1 MTRPSLLLL
10 DADLLIAHLRRK
22 PEAERWLVAHPPATL
37 AISAVTL
44 FEIEDGV
51 HLTRDPE
58 LERRNIARAL
68 GVIALLP
75 FDAEAARRAA
85 VVRAA
90 LERTGSPIGP
100 CDTLLAGHAVAM
112 GAGVVTDNQREFKRV
127 KGLHVEPW
135 RMTSTGS

>member
-1 MTRPSLLLL
+1 VTRRPLLLL

-22 PEAERWLVAHPPATL
+22 PEADRWLLAHPPATL

-44 FEIEDGV
+44 FEIEGGV
-51 HLTRDPE
+51 YLTRDPD
-58 LERRNIARAL
+58 LERRNIGRVL

-75 FDAEAARRAA
+75 FDAEAARQAA
-85 VVRAA
+85 GVRAA

-100 CDTLLAGHAVAM
+100 YDTLLAGHAVALR
-112 GAGVVTDNQREFKRV
+112 AGVATENLREFKRV

-135 RMTSTGS
+135 RMTSMGS

>member
-1 MTRPSLLLL
+1 
-10 DADLLIAHLRRK
+10 
-22 PEAERWLVAHPPATL
+22 
-37 AISAVTL
+37 
-44 FEIEDGV
+44 V

-58 LERRNIARAL
+58 LERRNIARVL